1 MTSPNGRPVRVDPA
15 AGEALESW
23 IRRVADANL
32 LPSRE
37 LPQLDRGARKLPSRD
52 GVAAAGTW
60 AGVEGSATD
69 LTLYAY
75 PWGVRGRAEGAR
87 ARVWRVDQA
96 RWTCPVCTPATG
108 MWMRDWSLACHP
120 LCLAC
125 GSLLVDIRQL
135 PTGVQRRADVAT
147 LAVQRRIGASLEKA
161 RVLGETAPRW
171 RTAYRIASLI
181 ALTADDQWP
190 PLPPWEAQLRASLD
204 TLYRGWHRRP
214 PSDPAQAAWVVFE
227 AVRCVES
234 PAREHRLVAE
244 GWDRLLEHPDDAV
257 RRIGDRP
264 GVLPERPRR
273 MLLARPRP
281 VDTDA
286 ALQEI
291 VRTVRR
297 LRMSTGLAVRH
308 IPSWCVTDDAFAP
321 AERDWTERSH
331 LAVVLYVM
339 CSGRAGRTW
348 QGERTAISKLLLQG
362 LPRNMAMSLLRD
374 GRGLAAEL
382 GRLVVDAAQ
391 YLVDE
396 GLIDY
401 AERRALLLP
410 MVRHGRVRIRPPS
423 VDDVPEPRLADW
435 IWVHATRGPVPESTW
450 RTRAAVALDAILD
463 PETRMHLITG
473 ALADLDDELLGEVSS
488 DAASSE
494 ATAVDDVGR
503 RA

>member
-1 MTSPNGRPVRVDPA
+1 MTSANSRPVRVDPA

-23 IRRVADANL
+23 IRRVADANY
-32 LPSRE
+32 LPARDM
-37 LPQLDRGARKLPSRD
+37 PQLDRGARKLPSRD
-52 GVAAAGTW
+52 GVAAAGAW
-60 AGVEGSATD
+60 SGVEGPVTD

-75 PWGVRGRAEGAR
+75 PCGVRGRADGGR

-96 RWTCPVCTPATG
+96 RWMCPVCTPATG

-120 LCLAC
+120 LCLTC
-125 GSLLVDIRQL
+125 GSLLVDVRR
-135 PTGVQRRADVAT
+135 PSTGMWRRADDAT

-190 PLPPWEAQLRASLD
+190 PLPPWEAELRASLD
-204 TLYRGWHRRP
+204 ILYRGWHRRP
-214 PSDPAQAAWVVFE
+214 PADPAQAAWVVFE

-244 GWDRLLEHPDDAV
+244 GWDRLLQHPDDAV
-257 RRIGDRP
+257 RRIGDRS
-264 GVLPERPRR
+264 GVLPERPHR

-281 VDTDA
+281 VDPDA

-291 VRTVRR
+291 VRTIRR
-297 LRMSTGLAVRH
+297 LRMSTGLAIRH
-308 IPSWCVTDDAFAP
+308 IPSWCITDDDFAP

-362 LPRNMAMSLLRD
+362 LPKNMAMSLLRD
-374 GRGLAAEL
+374 GRGLAAEF
-382 GRLVVDAAQ
+382 GRLVIDTAQ
-391 YLVDE
+391 FLVDD
-396 GLIDY
+396 GLVDY

-410 MVRHGRVRIRPPS
+410 MVRHGHVRIRPPS
-423 VDDVPEPRLADW
+423 VDHVAEPRLADW

-450 RTRAAVALDAILD
+450 RTRAAVALDAVLD
-463 PETRMHLITG
+463 PETRMYLITG
-473 ALADLDDELLGEVSS
+473 ALADLDGEVL
-488 DAASSE
+488 DAARSS
-494 ATAVDDVGR
+494 TASGAAVAADVGR
-503 RA
+503 LA